1 MTIPIRFSAYHP
13 DASPDE
19 IKKAYRALAK
29 KYHPDLHP
37 NDPEAAR
44 KMNEINAA
52 YDQINNPQRYQQARP
67 GGYSGGGTGAGGSA
81 QDNPFSGFGF
91 DGFGFGFDFGGQ
103 QQQRRYDTSQDST
116 EFQAAWHFIVTGEY
130 QQALDLLNRM
140 NVRER
145 SARWYYLSG
154 LTNSGLGNK
163 ILALQHLQQA
173 VRMDPS
179 NYEYRQ
185 ALLRM
190 QSGSQFY
197 QNNRAAL
204 TSAPAATPATGAIVP
219 GACSTSCAMASAA
232 AVGTAAMVGM
242 GSDDFSI
249 SDNTN
254 GMTSVM
260 PFYRFLI
267 FSLWF
272 LYGVLISFVLESC

>member
-1 MTIPIRFSAYHP
+1 MIDDPYQVLGVSP

-67 GGYSGGGTGAGGSA
+67 GSYGSYSGGTGAGGA

-91 DGFGFGFDFGGQ
+91 DGFGFGFDFGS
-103 QQQRRYDTSQDST
+103 QQQRQYDTSQDSS

-145 SARWYYLSG
+145 NARWYYLSG

-190 QSGSQFY
+190 RMRQPILSEQRRCRLLRLQQSRQ
-197 QNNRAAL
+197 L
-204 TSAPAATPATGAIVP
+204 VPIHVPAQRPVQQSLLQRWVWRLWRVT
-219 GACSTSCAMASAA
+219 
-232 AVGTAAMVGM
+232 
-242 GSDDFSI
+242 GSDDLFFQTHQRHDFGHAVS
-249 SDNTN
+249 SFFN
-254 GMTSVM
+254 GSFMVSL
-260 PFYRFLI
+260 FLA
-267 FSLWF
+267 
-272 LYGVLISFVLESC
+272 

>member
-1 MTIPIRFSAYHP
+1 MIDDPYQVLGVSP

-67 GGYSGGGTGAGGSA
+67 GG
-81 QDNPFSGFGF
+81 FGF
-91 DGFGFGFDFGGQ
+91 DGFGFGFDFGS
-103 QQQRRYDTSQDST
+103 QQQRQYDTSQDSS

-145 SARWYYLSG
+145 NARWYYLSG

-197 QNNRAAL
+197 QNNG
-204 TSAPAATPATGAIVP
+204 GADFC
-219 GACSTSCAMASAA
+219 ACSNPGNWCLSMCLLN
-232 AVGTAAMVGM
+232 VLC
-242 GSDDFSI
+242 
-249 SDNTN
+249 N
-254 GMTSVM
+254 
-260 PFYRFLI
+260 
-267 FSLWF
+267 SLCCSGG
-272 LYGVLISFVLESC
+272 YGGYGGYGFR

>member
-1 MTIPIRFSAYHP
+1 MLSTLGYYVCVPFAWLVRLFYTLTSSYGLALIFFTLVIKLVMLPFQMKSKKGMIRMSRVSGRMQELQKQY
-13 DASPDE
+13 
-19 IKKAYRALAK
+19 K
-29 KYHPDLHP
+29 
-37 NDPEAAR
+37 
-44 KMNEINAA
+44 
-52 YDQINNPQRYQQARP
+52 NNPQRYQQARP
-67 GGYSGGGTGAGGSA
+67 GSYGSYSGGTGAGGA

-91 DGFGFGFDFGGQ
+91 DGFGFGFDFGS
-103 QQQRRYDTSQDST
+103 QQQRQYDTSQDSS

-145 SARWYYLSG
+145 NARWYYLSG

-197 QNNRAAL
+197 QNNG
-204 TSAPAATPATGAIVP
+204 GADFC
-219 GACSTSCAMASAA
+219 ACSNPGNWCLSMCLLN
-232 AVGTAAMVGM
+232 VLC
-242 GSDDFSI
+242 
-249 SDNTN
+249 N
-254 GMTSVM
+254 
-260 PFYRFLI
+260 
-267 FSLWF
+267 SLCCSGG
-272 LYGVLISFVLESC
+272 YGGYGGYGFR

>member
-1 MTIPIRFSAYHP
+1 MIDDPYQVLGVSPNAT
-13 DASPDE
+13 PDE

-67 GGYSGGGTGAGGSA
+67 GGYGGANAG
-81 QDNPFSGFGF
+81 NPQNDPFAGFGGF
-91 DGFGFGFDFGGQ
+91 GGFGFGYDYAN
-103 QQQRRYDTSQDST
+103 QQRQYTSRDTTQDSA
-116 EFQAAWHFIVTGEY
+116 EFQAAWHFIVAGEY

-140 NVRER
+140 NTRER
-145 SARWYYLSG
+145 NARWYYLSG

-179 NYEYRQ
+179 NLEYRQ
-185 ALLRM
+185 ALMRM

-197 QNNRAAL
+197 QDNGGADFCACNNTGNWCLSMCLLNAL
-204 TSAPAATPATGAIVP
+204 CNCLCGICGGGGHTG
-219 GACSTSCAMASAA
+219 
-232 AVGTAAMVGM
+232 
-242 GSDDFSI
+242 
-249 SDNTN
+249 
-254 GMTSVM
+254 
-260 PFYRFLI
+260 
-267 FSLWF
+267 
-272 LYGVLISFVLESC
+272 YGGYGFR

>member
-1 MTIPIRFSAYHP
+1 MIDDPYQVLGVSPNAT
-13 DASPDE
+13 PDE

-67 GGYSGGGTGAGGSA
+67 GGYNGYSNPTGTGNA
-81 QDNPFSGFGF
+81 QGNPFSGFGF

-103 QQQRRYDTSQDST
+103 QRQYDTSRDST

-140 NVRER
+140 NTRER
-145 SARWYYLSG
+145 NARWYYLSG

-179 NYEYRQ
+179 NLEYRQ
-185 ALLRM
+185 ALMRM

-197 QNNRAAL
+197 QDNG
-204 TSAPAATPATGAIVP
+204 GADFC
-219 GACSTSCAMASAA
+219 ACSNTGNWCLSMCMLNLLCNCLCGSGLC
-232 AVGTAAMVGM
+232 GTG
-242 GSDDFSI
+242 G
-249 SDNTN
+249 
-254 GMTSVM
+254 
-260 PFYRFLI
+260 
-267 FSLWF
+267 
-272 LYGVLISFVLESC
+272 YGGYGGYGFR

>member
-1 MTIPIRFSAYHP
+1 MIDDPYQVLGVSP

-67 GGYSGGGTGAGGSA
+67 GSYGSYSGGTGAGSS

-91 DGFGFGFDFGGQ
+91 DGFGFGFDFGS
-103 QQQRRYDTSQDST
+103 QQQRQYDTSQDSS

-145 SARWYYLSG
+145 NARWYYLSG

-163 ILALQHLQQA
+163 I
-173 VRMDPS
+173 
-179 NYEYRQ
+179 
-185 ALLRM
+185 
-190 QSGSQFY
+190 
-197 QNNRAAL
+197 
-204 TSAPAATPATGAIVP
+204 
-219 GACSTSCAMASAA
+219 
-232 AVGTAAMVGM
+232 
-242 GSDDFSI
+242 
-249 SDNTN
+249 
-254 GMTSVM
+254 
-260 PFYRFLI
+260 
-267 FSLWF
+267 
-272 LYGVLISFVLESC
+272 

>member
-1 MTIPIRFSAYHP
+1 MIDDPYQVLGVSP

-67 GGYSGGGTGAGGSA
+67 GGYGGYSGGGAGAGGSA

-91 DGFGFGFDFGGQ
+91 DGFGFDFGS

-140 NVRER
+140 NIRER
-145 SARWYYLSG
+145 NARWYYLSG

-197 QNNRAAL
+197 QNNG
-204 TSAPAATPATGAIVP
+204 GADFC
-219 GACSTSCAMASAA
+219 ACSNTGNWCLSMCLLNALCSCLS
-232 AVGTAAMVGM
+232 GGCCS
-242 GSDDFSI
+242 GY
-249 SDNTN
+249 
-254 GMTSVM
+254 GGYGGYGG
-260 PFYRFLI
+260 YR
-267 FSLWF
+267 
-272 LYGVLISFVLESC
+272 